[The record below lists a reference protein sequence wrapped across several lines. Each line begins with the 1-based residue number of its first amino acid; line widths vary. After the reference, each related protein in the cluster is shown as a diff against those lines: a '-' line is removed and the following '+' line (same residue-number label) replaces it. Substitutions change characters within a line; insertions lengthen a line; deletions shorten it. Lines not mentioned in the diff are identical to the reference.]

1 MTLRRRL
8 AAWYGAVLAVVLAL
22 ALWLAYDLHTESH
35 DSDVDVAIA
44 AMVARAQTEIDAQ
57 LRDGIPIG
65 AIDLSAIHAAID
77 EPYAVWFVVEGRA
90 VASEGFANDLA
101 FTDAAV
107 TDLPAGWH
115 TQYTVDGRARSNVLD
130 IGVGRIVASAD
141 LSIIDAANSELRMA
155 FVILGL
161 IAVSVGMAVFSGVAG
176 IVLRP
181 VATLTETA
189 SEIADSRDFARR
201 VSIHGDPQD
210 ELVALATT
218 FDDMLASLDD
228 AYRQQQRFLGDVSH
242 ELRTPLT
249 TIRGNAELL
258 ESGALGPVEAHEAAS
273 RIARES
279 ARVSRMV
286 GELLTLARAEA
297 AEAFAPRPLHL
308 DEIVMEAFEELRVV
322 AGSRLRVRWLEA
334 TVVNGERD
342 RLKQLV
348 IALVDNALQ
357 YTPAPGGVDVS
368 LSNDGHDAVLRV
380 EDEGIGIDE
389 VDLPRVFD
397 RFYRGAAAKRANA
410 GGSGL
415 GLAITKWIVDR
426 HGGTIAVERRS
437 GSRGTLVTVRF
448 PLLAPATTPAPGA
461 VPAVAPSS
469 A

>member
-8 AAWYGAVLAVVLAL
+8 AAWYGAVLAVVLAF
-22 ALWLAYDLHTESH
+22 ALWLAYDLHTEAH
-35 DSDVDVAIA
+35 DSDVDTALT
-44 AMVARAQTEIDAQ
+44 AMVTRAKSEIDTQ
-57 LRDGIPIG
+57 LRDGIPVS
-65 AIDLSAIHAAID
+65 AIDLSAVHASID
-77 EPYAVWFVVEGRA
+77 EPYAVWFVVDGRKA
-90 VASEGFANDLA
+90 ASAGSTNDLA
-101 FTDAAV
+101 FADADV
-107 TDLPAGWH
+107 TTLPAGWH
-115 TQYTVDGRARSNVLD
+115 TQWTVDGRARSTVVD
-130 IGVGRIVASAD
+130 IGIGTVVASAD
-141 LSIIDAANSELRMA
+141 LSVIDAANSELRTAYTILALMA
-155 FVILGL
+155 VG
-161 IAVSVGMAVFSGVAG
+161 VGMAIFGVVAGVA
-176 IVLRP
+176 LRP

-189 SEIADSRDFARR
+189 SEIAESRDFKRR
-201 VSIHGDPQD
+201 VGIRGDEND

-218 FDDMLASLDD
+218 FDEMLTSLDD

-258 ESGALGPVEAHEAAS
+258 ESGALAPVEAQEAAS
-273 RIARES
+273 RIAREA

-297 AEAFAPRPLHL
+297 AEAFAPRPVHI

-322 AGSRLRVRWLEA
+322 AGPRLRVRWLEA
-334 TVVNGERD
+334 AVVSGERD
-342 RLKQLV
+342 RVKQLV

-389 VDLPRVFD
+389 ADLPRVFD
-397 RFYRGAAAKRANA
+397 RFYRGSAAKRANA

-426 HGGTIAVERRS
+426 HRGTITLQRAE
-437 GSRGTLVTVRF
+437 SRGTLVTVRL
-448 PLLAPATTPAPGA
+448 PLA
-461 VPAVAPSS
+461 
-469 A
+469 